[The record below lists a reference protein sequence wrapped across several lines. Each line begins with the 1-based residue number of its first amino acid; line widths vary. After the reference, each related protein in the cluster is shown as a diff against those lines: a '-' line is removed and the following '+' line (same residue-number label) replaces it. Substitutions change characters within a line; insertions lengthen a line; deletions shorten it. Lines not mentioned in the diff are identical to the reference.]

1 MKKEHNFEHAI
12 FKCAALVENQAD
24 ADRAEQICID
34 NDLPVWD
41 RKDAFDIN
49 DGFDD
54 EENYIFFN
62 GDTCFYVDCLSD
74 DYLTENNLNP
84 ISLTH
89 FETLAKD
96 YNGDKYDSIDDIL
109 TLFKSFNNGTTTSNI

>member
-1 MKKEHNFEHAI
+1 MKEEHNFEHPI

-34 NDLPVWD
+34 NDLPIWD
-41 RKDAFDIN
+41 RKDAFDIE
-49 DGFDD
+49 DSDD
-54 EENYIFFN
+54 EENYIFFM
-62 GDTCFYVDCLSD
+62 DYSFYVDCLSD

-96 YNGDKYDSIDDIL
+96 YNGESYESIDDIL
-109 TLFKSFNNGTTTSNI
+109 SKLKQLNNLLNNK